1 MLEVRLAVEQ
11 SVAVPRK
18 ENVMKFTSGRMMRV
32 FGLAVTF
39 LGTFSLCLLTAQ
51 PADNPVNV
59 TLSEYK
65 IDMPSSVPA
74 GPTTFHVTNS
84 GTKKHTFKIEG
95 NGIEEKLKSSLKEKE
110 SGTLQVDLKPGTYKV
125 TCPIIGHTHK
135 GMSMELKVTQ

>member
-18 ENVMKFTSGRMMRV
+18 ENVMKFTSARMMRV

-39 LGTFSLCLLTAQ
+39 LGTFSLCLLAAQ

-65 IDMPSSVPA
+65 IDMPNSIPA